1 MCMRSEFPELSTGCP
16 AQLSVSLL
24 GLWSSPP
31 LRQHQ
36 LIVSFVVRP
45 SVRRSVRPCC
55 VVSEQSSLLLQRA
68 LAVESTH
75 SYVSQWST
83 DIPTN
88 MGDSVMTVVGG
99 RMVLTKGKDNSLDQ
113 IISSE

>member
-1 MCMRSEFPELSTGCP
+1 M
-16 AQLSVSLL
+16 
-24 GLWSSPP
+24 
-31 LRQHQ
+31 
-36 LIVSFVVRP
+36 
-45 SVRRSVRPCC
+45 
-55 VVSEQSSLLLQRA
+55 
-68 LAVESTH
+68 AVESTH

-113 IISSE
+113 IISSESEKIHFSFSVVAPV